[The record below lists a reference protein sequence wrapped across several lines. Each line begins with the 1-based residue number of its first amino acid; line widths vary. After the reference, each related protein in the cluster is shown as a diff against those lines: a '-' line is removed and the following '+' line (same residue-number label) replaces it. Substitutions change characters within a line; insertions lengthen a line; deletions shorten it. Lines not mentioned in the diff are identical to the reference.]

1 MTPESLGYLLHRLF
15 HAGVKTAM
23 RTRYPMRASGIVVL
37 VAAALLGGCAVP
49 VKSFEPLVDK
59 QHVVSDPEII
69 GKWVP
74 QGDDSGAFEIEVQST
89 DSEAK
94 TYKVTLSSAA
104 GKSDYRARVGRWDK
118 LEFADVESA
127 SAGQALDPVLA
138 HSFWRIQHE
147 GDFLWLAY
155 MDSNWAAKQI
165 PREKWRKSESWSD
178 RLVFIGSTEELQA
191 FVLSPVY
198 DRNEW
203 IESCFARKGTPS
215 SSIQSL
221 KLEYMHSGDLYDK
234 ERRYEEGVVA
244 WTRYVELEPKDPDG
258 HSKLAI
264 ALQSLKLEYMHSADL
279 YDKERRYEEG
289 VVAWTRYVELEPKDP
304 DGHSKLAIA
313 LLGTN
318 NPGQA
323 REEFLEATRLGGCL
337 KRDNEA
343 YEWCKGTNQGERHLS
358 FGVTYF
364 AGDQYKQ
371 ASREFHKALP
381 FVNGS
386 WEEPLLWDFL
396 ALRGSGKEGGARK
409 LLKQAAKKPNDF
421 FSKSAV
427 ADYFRG
433 KISGEELAEASK
445 KKNTP
450 CEAYFVLGSEALIAG
465 DKAAARQSF
474 EKAARE
480 NDCSPLMA
488 AATSARL
495 KQLGA
500 K

>member
-1 MTPESLGYLLHRLF
+1 MTPESLGYLLHRLL

-37 VAAALLGGCAVP
+37 VAAGLAGGCLPDFHFEMPAIP
-49 VKSFEPLVDK
+49 AIPLKSLESLVDEK
-59 QHVVSDPEII
+59 HAVSDPEIV
-69 GKWVP
+69 GKWVSYAGLDRFAP
-74 QGDDSGAFEIEVQST
+74 YLVEVKVEIKALENVPNKYAVTSAVTSGWSG
-89 DSEAK
+89 
-94 TYKVTLSSAA
+94 
-104 GKSDYRARVGRWDK
+104 GKSESPAAMRWDVGRWDK
-118 LEFADVESA
+118 LEFADVESS
-127 SAGQALDPVLA
+127 SAGQARDPILA
-138 HSFWRIQHE
+138 HSFWRIQHD

-155 MDSNWAAKQI
+155 MDSDWAEKHI
-165 PREKWRKSESWSD
+165 PEEKWRKSESWSD
-178 RLVFIGSTEELQA
+178 PLVFIGSTQELQA
-191 FVLSPVY
+191 LVLSPVY

-203 IESCFARKGTPS
+203 IEFCFVREGALPS
-215 SSIQSL
+215 SVQSL
-221 KLEYMHSGDLYDK
+221 KLGYMRSGDLYEK
-234 ERRYEEGVVA
+234 EKRYEEAVVA
-244 WTRYVELEPKDPDG
+244 LQRYVELDGQGPDG
-258 HSKLAI
+258 HTKLA
-264 ALQSLKLEYMHSADL
+264 
-279 YDKERRYEEG
+279 
-289 VVAWTRYVELEPKDP
+289 V
-304 DGHSKLAIA
+304 A
-313 LLGTN
+313 LLGSN
-318 NPGQA
+318 NPEQA
-323 REEFLEATRLGGCL
+323 RDEFDEATRRGGCL
-337 KRDNEA
+337 QRHNEA
-343 YEWCKGTNQGERHLS
+343 YEWCKATNQGERHFS
-358 FGVTYF
+358 VGVTYF

-371 ASREFHKALP
+371 ASREFHKALS
-381 FVNGS
+381 FVSES
-386 WEEPLLWDFL
+386 WEEPFLWDFL
-396 ALRGSGKEGGARK
+396 ALRGSGKEGDARK